1 MERQL
6 GLVKGTDALNGSARA
21 AVGSRVEHAASR
33 HVRRLFY
40 LSRQTTLL
48 TLHADL
54 GDKDLDLQHI
64 LWKYA
69 QPDMATACQVFEV
82 KSGNMMSHQ
91 SD

>member
-1 MERQL
+1 
-6 GLVKGTDALNGSARA
+6 
-21 AVGSRVEHAASR
+21 
-33 HVRRLFY
+33 

-48 TLHADL
+48 TLHANL